1 MVYFPLKSVMKYI
14 AKDNQQAL
22 KESLEHS
29 VAVIF
34 RCTIQYILSKLLD
47 HISKALNF
55 SLSVPSPH
63 PSMCSHKMCE
73 WLRY

>member
-1 MVYFPLKSVMKYI
+1 MVYFLLKSVMKYI

-47 HISKALNF
+47 DIFKTLNF
-55 SLSVPSPH
+55 LLSV
-63 PSMCSHKMCE
+63 
-73 WLRY
+73 

>member
-14 AKDNQQAL
+14 AKDNQQAF

-47 HISKALNF
+47 HIFKTLNF
-55 SLSVPSPH
+55 LLPVV
-63 PSMCSHKMCE
+63 MCSHKICE
-73 WLRY
+73 WLHY

>member
-14 AKDNQQAL
+14 AKANQQAL
-22 KESLEHS
+22 KGSLEHS

-47 HISKALNF
+47 LTF
-55 SLSVPSPH
+55 LSVPFPR
-63 PSMCSHKMCE
+63 PSMSSHKMCE
-73 WLRY
+73 WLHY

>member
-14 AKDNQQAL
+14 AKGNQQAR
-22 KESLEHS
+22 KGSLEQS

-47 HISKALNF
+47 LTF
-55 SLSVPSPH
+55 LSVPFLH

-73 WLRY
+73 WLHY